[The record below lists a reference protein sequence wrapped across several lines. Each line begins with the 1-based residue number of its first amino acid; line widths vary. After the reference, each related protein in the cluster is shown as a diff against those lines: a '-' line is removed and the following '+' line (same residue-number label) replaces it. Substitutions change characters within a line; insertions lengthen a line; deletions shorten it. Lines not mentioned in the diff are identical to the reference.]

1 MAEETNLA
9 TARATDAPDDEDATK
24 AELQRRMEQARET
37 ITQTV
42 TEIKDTVT
50 NQYQSVRETITETL
64 DWREQFRKR
73 PVAWSVGA
81 LSVGFVTGYCLAST
95 FKGEGRGRE
104 GYPTYEESDVW
115 NVGAPLASAAY
126 SAGTRGGGS
135 SASTGSPNR
144 SYASQAITGGSYGS
158 TEYDDASQTE
168 DYDEDFSTSLDRGR
182 TAKEEEPSGPSLMER
197 FKETKAFDRLQGE
210 VSKLGDRFI
219 DQLSTVGQEVVLPA
233 LFGKIKE
240 LFGVDL
246 SGQKQPGQAGGG
258 RTQAAAAGASSTS
271 SSASSASSSLASAS
285 RGSQAEGV
293 SDMGGLSY
301 GTSENRAYGSSS
313 EAGRDDYGRSSSGG
327 STASDPNRNQ
337 Q

>member
-1 MAEETNLA
+1 MAEERTLA
-9 TARATDAPDDEDATK
+9 TARATDTPDDDDVTK

-50 NQYQSVRETITETL
+50 NQYQSVKESISETL

-81 LSVGFVTGYCLAST
+81 LSVGFVTGYCIAASV
-95 FKGEGRGRE
+95 KGEGRSGRRE
-104 GYPTYEESDVW
+104 GYPSYEESDVW
-115 NVGAPLASAAY
+115 NVGAPLASGY
-126 SAGTRGGGS
+126 SAGPSKTA
-135 SASTGSPNR
+135 ASPASR
-144 SYASQAITGGSYGS
+144 AYASQAITGGAHGS
-158 TEYDDASQTE
+158 TEYDEQALAGHGE
-168 DYDEDFSTSLDRGR
+168 FSLATGS
-182 TAKEEEPSGPSLMER
+182 TQSAATEEEQPSKPGLMER
-197 FKETKAFDRLQGE
+197 FKETKAFDRLQDE

-246 SGQKQPGQAGGG
+246 ADQQKNQGG
-258 RTQAAAAGASSTS
+258 REVGNRGTQTASAAAAG
-271 SSASSASSSLASAS
+271 ASSASSSLADAS
-285 RGSQAEGV
+285 RGTQTPSVG
-293 SDMGGLSY
+293 DTGGSSY

-313 EAGRDDYGRSSSGG
+313 SSDASRDDYGRSSS
-327 STASDPNRNQ
+327 STNTKLSPGPQ
-337 Q
+337 

>member
-9 TARATDAPDDEDATK
+9 IARAADSTGDEDPTK
-24 AELQRRMEQARET
+24 EELQRRMEQARET

-50 NQYQSVRETITETL
+50 NQYQSVKESISETL

-81 LSVGFVTGYCLAST
+81 LSVGFLTGYCIAAT
-95 FKGEGRGRE
+95 VKGEGSSRRE
-104 GYPTYEESDVW
+104 GYPSSEESDVW
-115 NVGAPLASAAY
+115 NVGTTPAPAYAAGVSSGAASPASRTYAV
-126 SAGTRGGGS
+126 AGG
-135 SASTGSPNR
+135 AH
-144 SYASQAITGGSYGS
+144 GS
-158 TEYDDASQTE
+158 TEYTQQDLAGHGKIDYIESAADDQA
-168 DYDEDFSTSLDRGR
+168 DYAVVRARDSAT
-182 TAKEEEPSGPSLMER
+182 KEEEQPSKPGLMER
-197 FKETKAFDRLQGE
+197 FKETKAFDRLQDE

-246 SGQKQPGQAGGG
+246 SNEQKQGGQERGG
-258 RTQAAAAGASSTS
+258 RTQAAAAGASSST
-271 SSASSASSSLASAS
+271 SSASASQ
-285 RGSQAEGV
+285 GSQGA

-301 GTSENRAYGSSS
+301 GTSENRVYGNSQDASH
-313 EAGRDDYGRSSSGG
+313 DDYGRSSSSTGG
-327 STASDPNRNQ
+327 SAKLSPGPQ
-337 Q
+337 

>member
-9 TARATDAPDDEDATK
+9 TARATDTPDDEDATK

-50 NQYQSVRETITETL
+50 NQYQSVRESISETL

-81 LSVGFVTGYCLAST
+81 LSVGFVTGYCLAAT
-95 FKGEGRGRE
+95 FKGEGGGRE

-126 SAGTRGGGS
+126 AGKRS
-135 SASTGSPNR
+135 SSTSGDRTAGSPAR
-144 SYASQAITGGSYGS
+144 SYASQAITGGAYGS
-158 TEYDDASQTE
+158 TEYDEADQTD
-168 DYDEDFSTSLDRGR
+168 DY
-182 TAKEEEPSGPSLMER
+182 EEELSTNLYKSETAAAAEQPSGPSLMER

-233 LFGKIKE
+233 LFGKIRE

-246 SGQKQPGQAGGG
+246 SGEKQQGHEGGG
-258 RTQAAAAGASSTS
+258 RARAAAAGASSSSS
-271 SSASSASSSLASAS
+271 SSASSLASAS
-285 RGSQAEGV
+285 RGSQTEGV

-301 GTSENRAYGSSS
+301 GTSENRPYGGGT
-313 EAGRDDYGRSSSGG
+313 EAARDDYGRSSS
-327 STASDPNRNQ
+327 SAASDPNRNQ

>member
-1 MAEETNLA
+1 
-9 TARATDAPDDEDATK
+9 
-24 AELQRRMEQARET
+24 
-37 ITQTV
+37 
-42 TEIKDTVT
+42 VT
-50 NQYQSVRETITETL
+50 NQYQSVRESISETL

-81 LSVGFVTGYCLAST
+81 LSVGFMTGYCLAAT
-95 FKGEGRGRE
+95 FKGESGGRE
-104 GYPTYEESDVW
+104 GYPSYEESDVW

-126 SAGTRGGGS
+126 AGKRS
-135 SASTGSPNR
+135 SSTSGDITASSPSR

-158 TEYDDASQTE
+158 TEYDEADQGE
-168 DYDEDFSTSLDRGR
+168 DYDEEFSTSLDRGA
-182 TAKEEEPSGPSLMER
+182 TAKAEEPSGPSLIER

-219 DQLSTVGQEVVLPA
+219 DQLSTVGHEVVLPA

-246 SGQKQPGQAGGG
+246 SGQKQAGQERGG
-258 RTQAAAAGASSTS
+258 RSQAAAAGASSS
-271 SSASSASSSLASAS
+271 SSSSSTSASSLASAS
-285 RGSQAEGV
+285 RGSQSEGV

-301 GTSENRAYGSSS
+301 GTSENRAYGGS
-313 EAGRDDYGRSSSGG
+313 EAARDDYGRSSDSN
-327 STASDPNRNQ
+327 ASDLNRNQ

>member
-1 MAEETNLA
+1 MAEDRTLA
-9 TARATDAPDDEDATK
+9 TARATDTSDDDDVTK

-50 NQYQSVRETITETL
+50 NQYQSVKESITETL

-81 LSVGFVTGYCLAST
+81 LSVGFVTGYCIAASV
-95 FKGEGRGRE
+95 KGEGRGRRE
-104 GYPTYEESDVW
+104 GYPSYEESDVW
-115 NVGAPLASAAY
+115 NVSAPLASGY
-126 SAGTRGGGS
+126 SAGPSKTA
-135 SASTGSPNR
+135 ASPASR
-144 SYASQAITGGSYGS
+144 AYASQAITGGAHGS
-158 TEYDDASQTE
+158 TEYDEQAIAGHGE
-168 DYDEDFSTSLDRGR
+168 FSLAAGSTKSAA
-182 TAKEEEPSGPSLMER
+182 TEEEQPSKPGLMER
-197 FKETKAFDRLQGE
+197 FKETKAFDRLQDE

-246 SGQKQPGQAGGG
+246 SDQQKQQGG
-258 RTQAAAAGASSTS
+258 REVGNRGTQAASAAAAGASSS
-271 SSASSASSSLASAS
+271 SSSLADAS
-285 RGSQAEGV
+285 RGTQAHGV
-293 SDMGGLSY
+293 GDTGGSAY

-313 EAGRDDYGRSSSGG
+313 SDASRDDYGRSSSTNTKLSPG
-327 STASDPNRNQ
+327 PQ
-337 Q
+337 